1 MENIV
6 DNKLGDASNFFTSDP
21 SECVKIIKC
30 KNDLTSGI
38 STVPEM
44 FAQTVDLYPDRTAL
58 MHKNEE
64 TGEWIPISYKEYK
77 NRVEKVAKA
86 FLKLGLEK
94 NGKVAVI
101 AFNSV
106 EWFLSQLAVIHAG

>member
-1 MENIV
+1 MEYIINE
-6 DNKLGDASNFFTSDP
+6 KFGDASNFFTSEP
-21 SECVKIIKC
+21 SDCVKIIKC
-30 KNDLTSGI
+30 KDDKISEI
-38 STVPEM
+38 STIPEL
-44 FAQTVDLYPDRTAL
+44 FAQTVDLYPNRTAL
-58 MHKNEE
+58 MHKNET

-77 NRVEKVAKA
+77 NRTEKVAKA

-106 EWFLSQLAVIHAG
+106 EWFLSQLGVIHAG